1 MARYNEK
8 LISYAT
14 QDRLMNQFC
23 EMLSKL
29 KTSDQIRNFL
39 KDLLNRQE
47 RLMLIRRL
55 LIAELLEEK
64 MKYSDIQKQLRCG
77 STTIARVER
86 WLSFGRGGY
95 KIAIR
100 LRRRVDE

>member
-1 MARYNEK
+1 MARFNEK
-8 LISYAT
+8 IIPYAT

-55 LIAELLEEK
+55 LIAELLERGMGYRE
-64 MKYSDIQKQLRCG
+64 IQKQLHCG
-77 STTIARVER
+77 CTTVARVER
-86 WLSFGRGGY
+86 WLNFGRKGY
-95 KIAIR
+95 KAAIH
-100 LRRRVDE
+100 LRKGSN